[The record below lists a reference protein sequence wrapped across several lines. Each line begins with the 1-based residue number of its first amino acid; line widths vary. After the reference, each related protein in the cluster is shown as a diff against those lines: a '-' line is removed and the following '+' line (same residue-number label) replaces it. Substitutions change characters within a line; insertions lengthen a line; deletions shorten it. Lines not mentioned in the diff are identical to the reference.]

1 MGSRKG
7 MCVALVAV
15 LLAGEAALAQF
26 ETAEEASGTVKLVA
40 KGAPELRMFGRGVTP
55 RLTKMFEGASADH
68 RLELEYGPNAG
79 PLLPRNA
86 PKHRLLRATMLDKD
100 GHKDGPE
107 TFGGYLPRQTVRWR
121 NGKKHGTETVYKIQ
135 GENCFGKVAEKQW
148 VDGVLQGEARTF
160 YASTRYAHKRF
171 LETPVQSV
179 TPYVDG
185 VIQGEAKT
193 YSRDGKLRRITRYRS
208 GRRHGEMV
216 DYWPDG
222 KTTKRVAPFDDG
234 KVRGVVR
241 EYHRDGT
248 IRKEAPYRDDLRH
261 GVERRYTAKGEVR
274 EEVRWENDERI
285 EDADE

>member
-68 RLELEYGPNAG
+68 RLELEYGANVG
-79 PLLPRNA
+79 PHLHPNA
-86 PKHRLLRATMLDKD
+86 PKCRLLRATMLDKD
-100 GHKDGPE
+100 GKKDGLE
-107 TFGGYLPRQTVRWR
+107 TLGGYVPRKTVMWH
-121 NGKKHGTETVYKIQ
+121 NGKKHGTETVYKVQ
-135 GENCFGKVAEKQW
+135 GENCFGKTAEKQW

-179 TPYVDG
+179 TPYVNG